1 MKHEQI
7 ENLFFSRNHDFLYIY
22 IPKQQN
28 GSENTRAT
36 YKSGMKAF
44 RTYVNSVAGIST
56 NKFKFED
63 CTYDFLLDYRNHLH
77 DVLHL
82 SEKTANNRLATV
94 KSYMNYA
101 SARDVSL
108 QQYAFAV
115 SQVPFYTVP
124 KVQQP
129 IIEDMDSLTALI
141 GIPPNTKKG
150 LRDKVIMSVLYDGGI
165 RLNELVTMKVASL
178 DLSSDEIR
186 IKLHGKGNRERT
198 DFLDTKTSALVRQYL
213 QEYHPEMDPKAPFI
227 YTIVKGERGAMS
239 ARNVQKLI
247 KKYADK
253 VRSEHNLPAS
263 VSPHTFRRTRGTMLY
278 RDNVPIETVA
288 IKLGHANTK
297 TTRDHY
303 TSPSHEQLRKLAAKR
318 NASIPDVEPIWP
330 DNEDEMSR
338 ILGL

>member
-44 RTYVNSVAGIST
+44 RTYVNSVAGIAT

-63 CTYDFLLDYRNHLH
+63 CTYDFLLDYRNYLH

-82 SEKTANNRLATV
+82 SEKTANNRLATI
-94 KSYMNYA
+94 KSYVNYA

-124 KVQQP
+124 KIQQP
-129 IIEDMDSLTALI
+129 IIEDTDSLAALLA
-141 GIPPNTKKG
+141 IPPNTKKG

-165 RLNELVTMKVASL
+165 RLNELVTLKVASL
-178 DLSSDEIR
+178 DLSGDEIR

-213 QEYHPEMDPKAPFI
+213 NEYHPEMDPRAPFI
-227 YTIVKGERGAMS
+227 YTIMKGERGAMS

-253 VRSEHNLPAS
+253 VRGEYNLPAS

-278 RDNVPIETVA
+278 RDNVPLETVA

-303 TSPSHEQLRKLAAKR
+303 TSPSHEQLRELAAKR
-318 NASIPDVEPIWP
+318 KSATPST
-330 DNEDEMSR
+330 
-338 ILGL
+338 